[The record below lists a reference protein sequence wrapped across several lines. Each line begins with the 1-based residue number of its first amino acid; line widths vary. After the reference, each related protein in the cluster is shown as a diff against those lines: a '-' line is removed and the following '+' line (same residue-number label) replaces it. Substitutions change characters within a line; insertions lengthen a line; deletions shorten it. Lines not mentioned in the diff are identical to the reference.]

1 LNRPDPGMTTTT
13 PHVTPEP
20 GAPVVRMLGIN
31 KWYGAFHAL
40 RDIDVQVAPG
50 ERVLICGPSGS
61 GKSTLVRVVNL
72 LEPFQ
77 QGRLQVC
84 GVEIGADAITRAAR
98 LAVNRRVGMVFQQFN
113 LFPHMTVL
121 QNLMVGPVWGARVS
135 RREARERALHYLER
149 VGLMDQIDKHPAQLS
164 GGQQQRVAIAR
175 TLCTQ
180 PQVVLFDEPTASLD
194 PEMVNEVL
202 QTMESL
208 ASEGM
213 TMLIV
218 THEMGFA
225 RRVADRAIFMDQGQ
239 IIETAP
245 PDDFFD
251 RPQSPRLRAFLG
263 QLLPH

>member
-1 LNRPDPGMTTTT
+1 MT
-13 PHVTPEP
+13 
-20 GAPVVRMLGIN
+20 ASNASIVRLQGIN
-31 KWYGAFHAL
+31 KWYGEFHAL
-40 RDIDVQVAPG
+40 RDIDLDVASG
-50 ERVLICGPSGS
+50 ERVVICGPSGS
-61 GKSTLVRVVNL
+61 GKSTLVRTVNL

-84 GVEIGADAITRAAR
+84 GIQVGADEITRAAR

-121 QNLMVGPVWGARVS
+121 QNLTVGPVWGVGVARSEVDELAH
-135 RREARERALHYLER
+135 RYLQR
-149 VGLMDQIDKHPAQLS
+149 VGLTDQAQKYPAQLS

-175 TLCTQ
+175 ALCTR
-180 PQVVLFDEPTASLD
+180 PRLILFDEPTASLD

-208 ASEGM
+208 AAEGM
-213 TMLIV
+213 TMMVV

-225 RRVADRAIFMDQGQ
+225 RRVADRVIFMDQGQ
-239 IIETAP
+239 IVETAP

-251 RPQSPRLRAFLG
+251 RPQSARLKTFLG
-263 QLLPH
+263 QVLTH

>member
-1 LNRPDPGMTTTT
+1 MTTPATSSKNAT
-13 PHVTPEP
+13 M
-20 GAPVVRMLGIN
+20 VRVQGIN
-31 KWYGAFHAL
+31 KWYGSYHAL
-40 RDIDVQVAPG
+40 RDIDLQVASG
-50 ERVLICGPSGS
+50 ERIVICGPSGS
-61 GKSTLVRVVNL
+61 GKSTLVRTVNL

-77 QGRLQVC
+77 QGHLHVC
-84 GVEIGADAITRAAR
+84 GVEVGANEITRAAR

-121 QNLMVGPVWGARVS
+121 QNLMVGPVWGGGVS
-135 RREARERALHYLER
+135 RTEAQELANHYLQR
-149 VGLMDQIDKHPAQLS
+149 VGLMDQAHKHPAQLS

-175 TLCTQ
+175 ALCTR
-180 PQVVLFDEPTASLD
+180 PRLVLFDEPTASLD

-213 TMLIV
+213 TMMVV

-225 RRVADRAIFMDQGQ
+225 RRVADRVIFMDQGQ

-251 RPQSPRLRAFLG
+251 RPQSPRLQAFLG